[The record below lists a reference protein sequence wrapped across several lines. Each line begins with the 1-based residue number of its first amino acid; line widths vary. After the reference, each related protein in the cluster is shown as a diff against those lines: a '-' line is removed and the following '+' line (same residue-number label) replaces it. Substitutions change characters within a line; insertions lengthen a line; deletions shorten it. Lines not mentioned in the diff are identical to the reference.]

1 MMTGETKA
9 RRQDVIS
16 DMFFYAA
23 IVMIFVQMVG
33 VVAQIIDGVITSKV
47 LGSDAYSAISLL
59 VPLTNAMLLLAN
71 FVSTGSQ
78 IQCSNLIGAGKRRE
92 ANGIFAFSILAGL
105 LISAFFVIACIF
117 FPDVLF
123 RICGVSVNK
132 NPELYPY
139 MRSYLNGYLFG
150 VPAMLLIQ
158 IISPMIVMD
167 NGKRLVSIS
176 AAVLCVGDIIGD
188 LLNAYVFHGG
198 NFGMGLATSIAF
210 NLQLLVLLTHYLRGA
225 GRVSLSLKDFQR
237 RYISEIARDGLPT
250 FIRKLATILRDLLI
264 NRINLWVAL
273 STAAIAA
280 RGMQNDLNTLMFCV
294 GLGIGKTLVTM
305 TGMYYG
311 ANDLQGLKRLFSY
324 AMKFAVVLSGAV
336 SVVMFL
342 CAPMIARFYTDDPE
356 VITLSVFSLRCM
368 AVSFVFDTV
377 SVSFQD
383 YLQGVKNRKLVTF
396 LNFTERFFLPV
407 LMALVLGLLFG
418 SMGIMASIAV
428 SKIVLVLMMFGI
440 ICFRCRALPRKWED
454 FMFLPKD
461 FGGKQEDNLYAQIQT
476 IDDVI
481 KESQRTEEFCLSH
494 GVQPDRA
501 KLMGL
506 FVEEMAGN
514 IVLHGNKKGRKGVCA
529 DFRLSLS
536 EGKLCLSLRDFCM
549 EFDPFTY
556 YELHKDEGPGEN
568 IGLRIVTELAGE
580 TAYINAFNSNNILI
594 YL

>member
-78 IQCSNLIGAGKRRE
+78 IQCSYLIGAGKRRE

-481 KESQRTEEFCLSH
+481 KESQRTVEFCLSH

-536 EGKLCLSLRDFCM
+536 EGKICLSLRDFCM

>member
-481 KESQRTEEFCLSH
+481 KESQRTEEFCLGH

-536 EGKLCLSLRDFCM
+536 EGKICLSLRDFCM